1 MNRRYRLTN
10 SSDFKRVRHTG
21 QSFAHPLVLLIVS
34 KNQLDHARFGFTA
47 GKSVGN
53 AVERNRAKRR
63 LREAFRLLLPRIAPG
78 WDVIAIARPT
88 ILSATWD
95 ELISVIST
103 KLDRAGLIDAG

>member
-1 MNRRYRLTN
+1 MDRRYRLTN

-34 KNQLDHARFGFTA
+34 KNQLDHARFGFAA

-63 LREAFRLLLPRIAPG
+63 LREALRLLLPRIVPG
-78 WDVIAIARPT
+78 WDVIAIARPA
-88 ILSATWD
+88 ILSAPWD

-103 KLDRAGLIDAG
+103 KLDQAGLIDAG